1 MHSSDHARIGAVVS
15 ALALGLLARG
25 RSFPGK
31 LALWAY
37 GVLFS
42 VFVDLDHFAIARLKT
57 GDWKH
62 LRRAVTHPIWAFTSQ
77 EEVFPD
83 VGMTLERLASHVV
96 VGAVLALALRPFS
109 RLLSTLTAI
118 TLCAHLLA
126 DLIHESRKLR

>member
-1 MHSSDHARIGAVVS
+1 MHSSDHTRIGAVVS
-15 ALALGLLARG
+15 ALVTAVLGRG
-25 RSFPGK
+25 RSLPEK

-62 LRRAVTHPIWAFTSQ
+62 LRRAVTHPVWAFTSQ

-83 VGMTLERLASHVV
+83 VDMTLERLASHVV
-96 VGAVLALALRPFS
+96 VGAVLTVALRPFG
-109 RLLSTLTAI
+109 RLLSTLTAT
-118 TLCAHLLA
+118 TLLAHLLA
-126 DLIHESRKLR
+126 DVVHEGRKLR

>member
-15 ALALGLLARG
+15 ALAIAVLGRG
-25 RSFPGK
+25 RSLPEK

-57 GDWKH
+57 GDWTH
-62 LRRAVTHPIWAFTSQ
+62 LRRAIVHPIWAFTSQ

-83 VGMTLERLASHVV
+83 VSMKLERLASHVV
-96 VGAVLALALRPFS
+96 VGAVLTVALRPFG

-118 TLCAHLLA
+118 ALCAHLLA
-126 DLIHESRKLR
+126 DLIHEGRKLR